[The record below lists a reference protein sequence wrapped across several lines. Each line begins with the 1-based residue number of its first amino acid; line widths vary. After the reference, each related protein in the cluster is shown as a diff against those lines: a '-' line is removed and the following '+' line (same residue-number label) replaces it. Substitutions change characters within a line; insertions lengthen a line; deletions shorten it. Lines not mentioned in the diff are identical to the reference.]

1 MPRRVECAPWRARA
15 QRRTHQARRF
25 TPPRTG
31 LPLAPFAGDF
41 DRVDL
46 AGDEFAGDLDDLA
59 GDFTDLAGD
68 LAGPAGDLTGAGA

>member
-1 MPRRVECAPWRARA
+1 MAHPG
-15 QRRTHQARRF
+15 QRRTNQTRRI

-46 AGDEFAGDLDDLA
+46 TGDEFAGDRDDLA
-59 GDFTDLAGD
+59 GDLPDLAGD
-68 LAGPAGDLTGAGA
+68 LPDLAGDLTGPAGDLTGAGA